1 VEIAARGWGRNMG
14 SKRFVDINLAS
25 LEPTNQSDNWV
36 TMGEHKLHVDENG
49 ISVSWGDRLQLTGHY
64 MLKLIVTKDEVLR
77 EFKLVFGR
85 HFTREEIKRLGI
97 TVEGADPTSDEM
109 KQAIYNMRASDLV
122 SIFTKLPH
130 EPSGKFCRTL
140 LRKLD
145 ELELSTR
152 TANCLKNDNIVYVG
166 DLVQKTEAEMLRTPN
181 CSRKSLNEIKKV
193 LVSMGLHLGMEIP
206 NWPAE

>member
-1 VEIAARGWGRNMG
+1 
-14 SKRFVDINLAS
+14 
-25 LEPTNQSDNWV
+25 
-36 TMGEHKLHVDENG
+36 
-49 ISVSWGDRLQLTGHY
+49 
-64 MLKLIVTKDEVLR
+64 
-77 EFKLVFGR
+77 
-85 HFTREEIKRLGI
+85 
-97 TVEGADPTSDEM
+97 M